1 MSPQE
6 SSADEEADVENGIQ
20 MRVKTF
26 VFDFIL
32 LN

>member
-6 SSADEEADVENGIQ
+6 SSADEEADIENGIQ
-20 MRVKTF
+20 MRVTTLL
-26 VFDFIL
+26 FDLIL